1 MIAKSNIECTFK
13 REREREREC
22 AYLGERD
29 GDVSLVYLEVF
40 INVCAER
47 ERDRE
52 RDVPKMSMSVCRERG
67 NLK

>member
-1 MIAKSNIECTFK
+1 M
-13 REREREREC
+13 
-22 AYLGERD
+22 YLGERD

-47 ERDRE
+47 ERD
-52 RDVPKMSMSVCRERG
+52 VPKMSMSVCRERG

>member
-1 MIAKSNIECTFK
+1 MCV
-13 REREREREC
+13 
-22 AYLGERD
+22 YLGERD